1 MKENEWKWA
10 LTIFII
16 ILLAYILPYT
26 IITEVA
32 KWYGSLLLWIV
43 LTLTV
48 IIINYFITKNW
59 GK

>member
-1 MKENEWKWA
+1 MKTNEWKWA
-10 LTIFII
+10 LAIFII

-26 IITEVA
+26 IFTGVA

-43 LTLTV
+43 LTLIV
-48 IIINYFITKNW
+48 IGINYFISRNW